1 MRRQNV
7 VRLTLGILL
16 TAGGCSVYRPTPKEL
31 PSCAKAVGGGLKISY
46 EAPEDGVCYLVD
58 QRLYRLLIT
67 ETIETGST
75 FEFDVSETD
84 PETLKRYEIEPAS
97 KLVLYF
103 APKSC
108 LTGQKKQP

>member
-1 MRRQNV
+1 MRRHNV
-7 VRLTLGILL
+7 MWLTVGILL
-16 TAGGCSVYRPTPKEL
+16 TAGGCSIFWPTTKGL

-84 PETLKRYEIEPAS
+84 PETLKLYEIEPAP

-108 LTGQKKQP
+108 LAGQKKQP